1 MKTAVFISELLAIAY
16 GIRHWQAGRTKI
28 TQSIIPTMIKFRIN
42 KIIRI
47 MVSIDFVIN
56 SAFGSFTPV
65 FAIFL
70 TDKIQ
75 GGSAEVAGF
84 AMASYWL
91 TKSAFQL
98 PIARFLDRTDGER
111 DDFYALI
118 GGYLVGSA
126 SIFLFTFAS
135 TAMHIYLIQALFGLS
150 MAVAVPAWYGIF
162 TRHIDK
168 GETSFE
174 WSLESVFS
182 IGVATAISGAL
193 GGIIA
198 TRLGFDVL
206 FTGASILALIGATSL
221 IFLYPHLKPKETKTR
236 AKISATDIKGR
247 QRRHI

>member
-1 MKTAVFISELLAIAY
+1 
-16 GIRHWQAGRTKI
+16 
-28 TQSIIPTMIKFRIN
+28 
-42 KIIRI
+42 
-47 MVSIDFVIN
+47 MVSVDFVVN

-84 AMASYWL
+84 AMAAYWL
-91 TKSAFQL
+91 TKSLFQL
-98 PIARFLDRTDGER
+98 PIARFLDKTDGER

-118 GGYLVGSA
+118 GGYLAGSA

-135 TAMHIYLIQALFGLS
+135 TPTHIYLVQALFGLS

-182 IGVATAISGAL
+182 IGIATAISGAV
-193 GGIIA
+193 GGVIA
-198 TRLGFDVL
+198 TRFGFDAL
-206 FTGASILALIGATSL
+206 FTGASILALVGALSL
-221 IFLYPHLKPKETKTR
+221 VFLYPHLTPRKTKR
-236 AKISATDIKGR
+236 AKISAADIKGR
-247 QRRHI
+247 HRHHI